1 MRWRSLA
8 LATAVGMILFVPA
21 GAVAQAPKVPRAGM
35 IFGGSSAD
43 SFMANRRQALREA
56 GYVEGETIEVAWRF
70 SDGRNERMAAL
81 AVELVRL
88 DVVALVAAG
97 GAATTA
103 ARNATTK
110 IPIVAIGD
118 GLVAEGHVASLARPG
133 GNVTG
138 VSLLGS
144 ELDLKRLEVLKQT
157 VPSATRIAVLRDPTT
172 SRDSLGALQTGARAM
187 GITLKILEVRKV
199 EDLDPA
205 FQVAREWPAQGL
217 NVLASP
223 LLNGLR
229 RTIIDLAAK
238 YRLPAIYQWPESA
251 KDGGLMAYGPTNLH
265 LYQLTFAQLDRVLKG
280 TKPSDLP
287 VIQPSEF
294 KLALNLRTAKAL
306 GLQFSN
312 ALRMR
317 ADQVIQ

>member
-1 MRWRSLA
+1 
-8 LATAVGMILFVPA
+8 
-21 GAVAQAPKVPRAGM
+21 M

-56 GYVEGETIEVAWRF
+56 GYVEGETIQVEWRF
-70 SDGRNERMAAL
+70 SEGRNERMAAL

-103 ARNATTK
+103 ARAATTK
-110 IPIVAIGD
+110 IPIVAVGD
-118 GLVAEGHVASLARPG
+118 DLVAEGHVASLARPG

-157 VPSATRIAVLRDPTT
+157 VPGATRIAVLRDPTT
-172 SRDSLGALQTGARAM
+172 SLDSLAALQTGARAM

-238 YRLPAIYQWPESA
+238 HRLPAIYQWPESA

-265 LYQLTFAQLDRVLKG
+265 LFQLTFAQLDRVLKG

-312 ALRMR
+312 ELRMR